1 MEEKPSNQQSGKS
14 EFPTIVKNLLSDS
27 KNFTPSNNN
36 LIRTKD
42 IKDIKDL
49 SKQEKGI

>member
-1 MEEKPSNQQSGKS
+1 MEEKPSNQQSDKS

-27 KNFTPSNNN
+27 KFFTPSNNN

-42 IKDIKDL
+42 IKDL